1 MKLIKYIIICVVYSL
16 LVISNSNPIENKIL
30 FKVNNEIITSLDI
43 LMELKYL
50 AAINKEFNTMKKKT
64 KFEIS
69 KNSLIRE
76 KIREIEIKK
85 NIKDIKIEDEI
96 LNNLILNYFKD
107 LKINS
112 IDEFE
117 SFFLNKNIDPNL
129 IRKKI
134 SVELLWNQLIFGKY
148 KKNVKIDEELIK
160 NNLSDNKKQREFLI
174 LEILFNISENE
185 NLIEKTK
192 LIKDSIKKIGFPQTA
207 LAYSISN
214 TANKGG
220 KLGWVAETILSE
232 KIYIEFKT
240 LTKEEYTKPILVQ
253 GGFLILRLLD
263 FRETNK
269 DFNIDK
275 EVKKVVAQKTNQQLI
290 TFYGLFFNTLKKD
303 IIINEL

>member
-1 MKLIKYIIICVVYSL
+1 MVYSL

-43 LMELKYL
+43 LTELKYL
-50 AAINKEFNTMKKKT
+50 SATNKEFNSIKKET

-85 NIKDIKIEDEI
+85 AIKNIKIEDEI
-96 LNNLILNYFKD
+96 LNNLVLNYFKD

-117 SFFLNKNIDPNL
+117 KFFLNKNIDPNL
-129 IRKKI
+129 IRRKI
-134 SVELLWNQLIFGKY
+134 SVEILWNQLIFRKY
-148 KKNVKIDEELIK
+148 KENVKIDEELIK
-160 NNLSDNKKQREFLI
+160 NDLSDNKKQREFLI

-185 NLIEKTK
+185 NLIKKTK
-192 LIKDSIKKIGFPQTA
+192 LIKDSIEKIGFTQTA

-232 KIYIEFKT
+232 KIYRKLKT
-240 LTKEEYTKPILVQ
+240 LKKEEYTKPILVP
-253 GGFLILRLLD
+253 GGFLILQLLD

-275 EVKKVVAQKTNQQLI
+275 EVKKVVVQKTNQQLNRFSNI
-290 TFYGLFFNTLKKD
+290 YFNKLKKD

>member
-1 MKLIKYIIICVVYSL
+1 MKLIKYIIICAVYSL
-16 LVISNSNPIENKIL
+16 LVISNSNAIENKIL

-43 LMELKYL
+43 LIELKYL
-50 AAINKEFNTMKKKT
+50 AAINKEFNSLKKES

-69 KNSLIRE
+69 KKSLIKE
-76 KIREIEIKK
+76 KIKAIEIKK
-85 NIKDIKIEDEI
+85 AIKNIKIEDEI
-96 LNNLILNYFKD
+96 LNKLILNYFKD

-117 SFFLNKNIDPNL
+117 RFFLNKNIDPNL

-148 KKNVKIDEELIK
+148 NQNVKIDEELIK
-160 NNLSDNKKQREFLI
+160 NNLSDNKKQVEFLI

-192 LIKDSIKKIGFPQTA
+192 FINDSIKKIGFPQTA

-232 KIYIEFKT
+232 KIYRELKT
-240 LTKEEYTKPILVQ
+240 LNKDEYTKPILVP
-253 GGFLILRLLD
+253 GGFLILQLLD

-269 DFNIDK
+269 NFNMDK
-275 EVKKVVAQKTNQQLI
+275 EVKKVVVQKTNQQLNSYSNI
-290 TFYGLFFNTLKKD
+290 YFNKLKKD
-303 IIINEL
+303 IVINEL